1 MLVGE
6 RMTHPVITVRAN
18 VPIMDAYE
26 LMKNEKI
33 RQLPVVDQKGNLV
46 GMLSERE
53 ILHAS
58 PSKAT
63 SLSVWEMNYL
73 MSRVTVDEIM
83 TSEVVTVDVE
93 TPLEEAA
100 RILAENKLGGLPV
113 MRDGRL
119 AGIVTETD
127 LFKIFLELFGAHEP
141 GIRMTVLV
149 PNQPGELSK
158 LTSTIY
164 KAGGNIL
171 ALGTSRGEDTN
182 TVELTMK
189 IEGVG
194 KTSLREAVK
203 GQVRKIIDMRD
214 MKAM

>member
-203 GQVRKIIDMRD
+203 GQVSKIIDMRD